1 MYCLGYLAVILGAY
15 LLGSSNM
22 AFYLSKLAKK
32 DMRNNGSCNLGASN
46 ALVLLGWQAG
56 VLVGIHDIGKAVLS
70 VLLACWLFQ
79 TLPYAPILAGVACI
93 LGHIY
98 PFYLKFKGGKGLAS
112 YIGMTIALNWKLAL
126 VVLVVLVVVTL
137 ISNYI
142 VVGTVSTVVSVPIGM
157 FILTDNAI
165 TALILCI
172 PTVIILLKHRVNFVR
187 IRNGTEVGLRSAVK
201 GEHKMK

>member
-1 MYCLGYLAVILGAY
+1 MGYLAAIFGAY

-32 DMRNNGSCNLGASN
+32 DMRSNGSCNLGASN
-46 ALVLLGWQAG
+46 ALVLLGWKAG

-70 VLLACWLFQ
+70 VLLSCWLFPE
-79 TLPYAPILAGVACI
+79 LPYAPLLAGVACV

-112 YIGMTIALNWKLAL
+112 YIGMTIALSWKLAL
-126 VVLVVLVVVTL
+126 VVLVVLVAVTL

-142 VVGTVSTVVSVPIGM
+142 VVGTVCTVVTVPIGM
-157 FILTDNAI
+157 FILTGSFI
-165 TALILCI
+165 IALILCV
-172 PTVIILLKHRVNFVR
+172 PTVIILLKHRVNYAR

-201 GEHKMK
+201 GEHKLK

>member
-1 MYCLGYLAVILGAY
+1 
-15 LLGSSNM
+15 
-22 AFYLSKLAKK
+22 
-32 DMRNNGSCNLGASN
+32 
-46 ALVLLGWQAG
+46 
-56 VLVGIHDIGKAVLS
+56 
-70 VLLACWLFQ
+70 
-79 TLPYAPILAGVACI
+79 

-142 VVGTVSTVVSVPIGM
+142 VVGTVSTVVSVPVGM
-157 FILTDNAI
+157 FILTGNTF

>member
-1 MYCLGYLAVILGAY
+1 MYHLGYLAVVLGAY
-15 LLGSSNM
+15 LLGSSSM

-32 DMRNNGSCNLGASN
+32 DVRNNGSGNLGASN
-46 ALVLLGWQAG
+46 TLVLLGWQAG
-56 VLVGIHDIGKAVLS
+56 VLVGIHDIGKAVLA
-70 VLLACWLFQ
+70 VLLAWWLFP
-79 TLPYAPILAGVACI
+79 TLPYAPVLAGVACI

-112 YIGMTIALNWKLAL
+112 YIGMTIVLNWKLAL
-126 VVLVVLVVVTL
+126 FVLVVLVVVTL

-142 VVGTVSTVVSVPIGM
+142 VAGTVSTIVLVPVGTL
-157 FILTDNAI
+157 ILTGDVI

-172 PTVIILLKHRVNFVR
+172 PTVVMLFKHRENFVR